1 MAVNLKDLLSKAASS
16 ATQGGAS
23 SGIRMTGNTGTGG
36 VRIKKSQTLVGAI
49 AGVFFGILLVLGS
62 PVALWYAENQH
73 TAKDFASATQ
83 VEATSGTDGYVSF
96 TGTPEVATPLACVEG
111 QKSCLYY
118 KEENQELVTVT
129 EEQCGTV
136 SQDARIIQNT
146 VQECDEDGNCKQCY
160 QVERDE
166 WQTKTTDEQF
176 GSAVVGAYTVNFS
189 SEAIMFDKEETIV
202 EHSAT
207 TRDRWTT
214 FAVPSALTVAGDAT
228 GGVISGAAKTYVLSS
243 YDHAQ
248 TLSKLEARDSGMGW
262 MLRAITFGMLFIG
275 FCSIFGPISYFSHLL
290 RKIPLIG
297 SFIKEATGL
306 VVGIVS
312 FLLALVTFA
321 ILWIL
326 VMFIKNIVVLIAV
339 MAVLGILFAL
349 YMKNKKEP
357 AAAKA

>member
-1 MAVNLKDLLSKAASS
+1 MADNLKDFLSKAASS
-16 ATQGGAS
+16 VTQGGAS
-23 SGIRMTGNTGTGG
+23 SGIRMTGTGTGG

-73 TAKDFASATQ
+73 TAKDFASATP
-83 VEATSGTDGYVSF
+83 VEATSGTDGYVTF
-96 TGTPEVATPLACVEG
+96 TGAPEVSSPLACVEG

-118 KEENQELVTVT
+118 KDDAQELKTVT

-136 SQDARIIQNT
+136 SQDARIIQKT

-166 WQTKTTDEQF
+166 WQTQSSDEQY

-189 SEAIMFDKEETIV
+189 SDALMLDTEQTTID
-202 EHSAT
+202 HTAT
-207 TRDRWTT
+207 TRDVWTT
-214 FAVPSALTVAGDAT
+214 FAVPAALTVAGDAT
-228 GGVISGAAKTYVLSS
+228 GGVISSAEKTYVLSS

-262 MLRAITFGMLFIG
+262 MLRAITFAMLFIG

-290 RKIPLIG
+290 RKLPLIG
-297 SFIKEATGL
+297 PFIKEATGL
-306 VVGIVS
+306 IVGVVS
-312 FLLALVTFA
+312 FLLAIVTFVV
-321 ILWIL
+321 LWIL
-326 VMFIKNIVVLIAV
+326 VMFIKNLVVLIL
-339 MAVLGILFAL
+339 VLGLLGAAFAF

-357 AAAKA
+357 ATKA